1 MKRVTTVERRECRK
15 VDPSSEGQSEATS
28 PSVPAADRQ
37 GEEDLW
43 QGHKAERGV
52 WSEKMLMALETG
64 VKGNVW
70 FSLID
75 KLYARVHASKDT
87 TSYNY

>member
-15 VDPSSEGQSEATS
+15 VDPSSEGQREATS